1 MNKVYKVVWS
11 KVRNAYVVV
20 SELAKNH
27 GKSKS
32 VRTAI
37 VRGVLAAAIAGMPVS
52 GLAALP
58 QPNQPLVNSENAT
71 GTGSVAVGQ
80 NTTASGAQ
88 STAMGNGT
96 KAEGA
101 NSTAMGQNTT
111 AHGTTSTAMG
121 QSTTAKGNYSMQWVS
136 EARRQGIIPRQ
147 WEQIPKHWNRLA
159 DNIELLAIIR
169 FPHPR
174 GHPHNLLR
182 SNRGKV

>member
-101 NSTAMGQNTT
+101 NSTAMGQNYDGSWNNIHS
-111 AHGTTSTAMG
+111 HG
-121 QSTTAKGNYSMQWVS
+121 AKYDG
-136 EARRQGIIPRQ
+136 AG
-147 WEQIPKHWNRLA
+147 K
-159 DNIELLAIIR
+159 LLHCNGYQK
-169 FPHPR
+169 PGDR
-174 GHPHNLLR
+174 G
-182 SNRGKV
+182 